1 MHDHLFQN
9 IIIIIEEYE
18 ANSITFSTNCLE
30 EEWI

>member
-18 ANSITFSTNCLE
+18 ANSSTFFVNCL
-30 EEWI
+30 